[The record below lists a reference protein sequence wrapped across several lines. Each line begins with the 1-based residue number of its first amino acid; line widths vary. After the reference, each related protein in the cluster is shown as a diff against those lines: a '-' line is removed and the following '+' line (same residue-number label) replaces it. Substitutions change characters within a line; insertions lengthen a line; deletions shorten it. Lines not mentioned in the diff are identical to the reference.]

1 METRMTNGPVEN
13 FVVVSQSSP
22 SPGGRGAA
30 EYAWI
35 GKIFWLGAWWVVSVL
50 LDALLL
56 TSLPDTISF
65 WERLSD
71 SQAVLS
77 NGTLFAIFYGPP
89 AALLSLVLS
98 KLWARFARRTAVESA
113 RPKHSSS
120 TRTLVWTLVIGPLIW
135 YYLCIYGF
143 VAVFA
148 NDMIGEEALLELV
161 VALPSAALWGAM
173 YGTVVGIVGIP
184 IFMLIGFAV
193 SGGFRSAFRRRRTRS

>member
-1 METRMTNGPVEN
+1 MTNGPVEN

-22 SPGGRGAA
+22 SPGGREAA
-30 EYAWI
+30 EHAWI
-35 GKIFWLGAWWVVSVL
+35 GKIFWLGAWWVVSVF

-120 TRTLVWTLVIGPLIW
+120 TRTLVWTWVVGPLTW
-135 YYLCIYGF
+135 YYLVVYGIG
-143 VAVFA
+143 AVFLYGIVA
-148 NDMIGEEALLELV
+148 EEAPLELLV
-161 VALPSAALWGAM
+161 SLPSAAFWGVLS
-173 YGTVVGIVGIP
+173 GTVFGIVGIP